1 MRWNKGLSKRLI
13 IKYSNGSTEIKQWK
27 TPENTIREICGSV
40 KKKKQKKPH
49 MLLSLEERGE
59 KVRHK

>member
-40 KKKKQKKPH
+40 KKKKTKKTPYVI
-49 MLLSLEERGE
+49 EFRRKRREG
-59 KVRHK
+59 KA

>member
-40 KKKKQKKPH
+40 KKKTKKTPYVI
-49 MLLSLEERGE
+49 EFRRKRREG
-59 KVRHK
+59 KA